1 MPDNTKVM
9 FKRGAHSALF
19 DSTGNVKTGI
29 NVVDGAFYLTTDTN
43 RLYIG
48 NDDKIVELNKSITV
62 VDSFND
68 LPKTGVEVG
77 QFYYIT
83 GNGGANTNNRS
94 GSASAGNIL
103 AVCVSVLNNTPTW
116 VQVNPD
122 TNTDTGYEYFE
133 TNGGLS
139 VSDGTVQNDATNG
152 KQIKYTISLH
162 PKKTG
167 VNGNPD
173 VQTLSDI
180 TADFYVKASDIGSI
194 AVATDISVSSSAV
207 ANNKTTVKVKDNGSN
222 TEGSFVLAG
231 GNNVTLSGGN
241 GSDIVINAKDTTYA
255 MTSGADNSN
264 ATLSLTPSV
273 NGTAQAAQNVYFK
286 AGTDLTVDGTTA
298 GEITYAHATYATPSA
313 MTGTA
318 ESIASGENSHTFSV
332 VDAIGTSNGHVTS
345 VTKKNITVRDTTYT
359 PESITADANG
369 HLTFSIKDSNNE
381 THTASSRDNSGSPV
395 LFHKI
400 TVDGTEVTKYNQ
412 ENLGSFYSAAEV
424 DNKIN
429 GLNAMTYKGKVG
441 TVADGGDV
449 TALPTIAND
458 TIHVGDTYLVVTN
471 GIGSDS
477 NSKVGDL
484 YIASGTETNGK
495 ITSGLSWTLVKAGE
509 RDTTYNFQTATIDS
523 APSIQYQAAGTG
535 GWNTIA
541 SIVGG
546 TKLTASL
553 SNGTITIDHD
563 SIANL
568 PSTAQGNNSSIT
580 SALAFGGTFKVPSV
594 TVDGQGHVTVLSEK
608 EIQLP
613 SSDKV
618 TYEISATT
626 NADTNK
632 ANVTLTPSTGDATN
646 AIVTGDSNA
655 INVGLNGQNELAISH
670 KNLLSTGTAGTA
682 YGLATNVAPANDG
695 TGKFKVPSIKVNAQG
710 HVTEVA
716 EHEVTIPANV
726 DTTYQLRDTT
736 AAVANNMGTFTL
748 HLSDTASADGHAS
761 TAMLD
766 IATDSLQISTVT
778 GNSDALQIDIVWGS
792 F

>member
-9 FKRGAHSALF
+9 FKRGEHSALF

-48 NDDKIVELNKSITV
+48 NNDKIVELNKSITI

-139 VSDGTVQNDATNG
+139 VSDGTVQNDVTNG

-167 VNGNPD
+167 VNGNAD
-173 VQTLSDI
+173 VETLSDI

-194 AVATDISVSSSAV
+194 AVATNISVSSSAV
-207 ANNKTTVKVKDNGSN
+207 ANNKTTIEVKDNGSN
-222 TEGSFVLAG
+222 TKGSFVLAG

-241 GSDIVINAKDTTYA
+241 GSDIVINAKDTIYTMA
-255 MTSGADNSN
+255 SGVDNSN
-264 ATLSLTPSV
+264 AKLSLTPSV
-273 NGTAQAAQNVYFK
+273 DGTAQEAQNVYFK
-286 AGTDLTVDGTTA
+286 AGTDLTVNGATA
-298 GEITYAHATYATPSA
+298 GEITYAHATYGAPTVTPNLAADDAAYSN
-313 MTGTA
+313 GVK
-318 ESIASGENSHTFSV
+318 EFNV
-332 VDAIGTSNGHVTS
+332 VDAITTTNGHVTG
-345 VTKKNITVRDTTYT
+345 VTKKRVSVTNNTFSANT
-359 PESITADANG
+359 ITADNTG
-369 HLTFSIKDSNNE
+369 KITYTIKNDQTNDTTTGE
-381 THTASSRDNSGSPV
+381 SGQV

-400 TVDGTEVTKYNQ
+400 TIDGTEVTKYNQ
-412 ENLGSFYSAAEV
+412 ENLGSFYSATEI

-449 TALPTIAND
+449 TALPAVAND
-458 TIHVGDTYLVVTN
+458 TIHIGDTYLVVTD
-471 GIGSDS
+471 GVGSDS

-484 YIASGTETNGK
+484 YIASGTETNGQ

-509 RDTTYNFQTATIDS
+509 RDTTYNFQTANIDS
-523 APSIQYQAAGTG
+523 APSIQYQVAGTN
-535 GWNTIA
+535 GWNTMA

-546 TKLTASL
+546 TKLTTSL
-553 SNGTITIDHD
+553 SNGTITINHD

-568 PSTAQGNNSSIT
+568 PSTAQGDNSSIT
-580 SALAFGGTFKVPSV
+580 SALAFGGRFKVPSV

-613 SSDKV
+613 SSDKI
-618 TYEISATT
+618 TYEISATA

-682 YGLATNVAPANDG
+682 YGLAANVTPANNG

-736 AAVANNMGTFTL
+736 AAVTNNMGTFTL

-766 IATDSLQISTVT
+766 IATDSLQVSTVT
-778 GNSDALQIDIVWGS
+778 GNSDALKIDIVWGS